1 MTPAKDLGFVDITDA
16 TVKEKYPYITIMRA
30 TLLNNVIKQKPTKKP
45 NPDWWNPNEDY
56 PGMTQTEAMAVL
68 GDLKDPATY
77 PGLENYENV
86 NLTVLTMDAAKV
98 KGRME
103 IDDQNSLTLSEVKG
117 LVTVTGR
124 AIGSKGSQGG
134 RGILY
139 GNNKVY
145 SWQLPWIEKQPENI
159 QFGWHFG
166 FTAEGKLLCDIA
178 TMNTGGSKTKLHK
191 VKFYEANTSED
202 LGEVYAEPYNF
213 PNVLTYDCH
222 NYLSGD
228 WNVVSAAYGYP
239 CFAKDG
245 QALTYKQVLGN
256 NGFSDSMG
264 DNVYGQFIMIGKTFD
279 GKVAIAI
286 VSKENEGD
294 SELTPLQAAYVLN
307 KMGWKDIM
315 CVGVTDWQS
324 GSWKPGLMVDGKLVA
339 DRIQTA
345 LYLLWHLTQ
354 NN

>member
-1 MTPAKDLGFVDITDA
+1 
-16 TVKEKYPYITIMRA
+16 
-30 TLLNNVIKQKPTKKP
+30 
-45 NPDWWNPNEDY
+45 
-56 PGMTQTEAMAVL
+56 
-68 GDLKDPATY
+68 
-77 PGLENYENV
+77 
-86 NLTVLTMDAAKV
+86 
-98 KGRME
+98 
-103 IDDQNSLTLSEVKG
+103 
-117 LVTVTGR
+117 
-124 AIGSKGSQGG
+124 
-134 RGILY
+134 
-139 GNNKVY
+139 
-145 SWQLPWIEKQPENI
+145 
-159 QFGWHFG
+159 
-166 FTAEGKLLCDIA
+166 
-178 TMNTGGSKTKLHK
+178 MNTGGSKTKLHK

-294 SELTPLQAAYVLN
+294 FRFQVVRYTIY
-307 KMGWKDIM
+307 
-315 CVGVTDWQS
+315 
-324 GSWKPGLMVDGKLVA
+324 
-339 DRIQTA
+339 
-345 LYLLWHLTQ
+345 H
-354 NN
+354 

>member
-1 MTPAKDLGFVDITDA
+1 MCDVA
-16 TVKEKYPYITIMRA
+16 TT
-30 TLLNNVIKQKPTKKP
+30 
-45 NPDWWNPNEDY
+45 
-56 PGMTQTEAMAVL
+56 
-68 GDLKDPATY
+68 
-77 PGLENYENV
+77 
-86 NLTVLTMDAAKV
+86 
-98 KGRME
+98 
-103 IDDQNSLTLSEVKG
+103 
-117 LVTVTGR
+117 
-124 AIGSKGSQGG
+124 
-134 RGILY
+134 
-139 GNNKVY
+139 
-145 SWQLPWIEKQPENI
+145 
-159 QFGWHFG
+159 
-166 FTAEGKLLCDIA
+166 
-178 TMNTGGSKTKLHK
+178 NTGGSKTKLQK
-191 VKFYEANTSED
+191 VIFNEANISED
-202 LGEVYAEPYNF
+202 IGDGVELYREPYNF
-213 PNVLTYDCH
+213 GHQVFDFDCH
-222 NYLSGD
+222 NYLNGD

-339 DRIQTA
+339 GQDTDGSVFVMA
-345 LYLLWHLTQ
+345 FDAK
-354 NN
+354 

>member
-1 MTPAKDLGFVDITDA
+1 
-16 TVKEKYPYITIMRA
+16 
-30 TLLNNVIKQKPTKKP
+30 
-45 NPDWWNPNEDY
+45 
-56 PGMTQTEAMAVL
+56 
-68 GDLKDPATY
+68 
-77 PGLENYENV
+77 
-86 NLTVLTMDAAKV
+86 
-98 KGRME
+98 ME

-124 AIGSKGSQGG
+124 AIGSKGNEGG

-145 SWQLPWIEKQPENI
+145 SWQLPWMEKQPENI

-166 FTAEGKLLCDIA
+166 FTAEGKLLCDVV
-178 TMNTGGSKTKLHK
+178 TTNTGGSKTKLQK
-191 VKFYEANTSED
+191 VIFNEANISED
-202 LGEVYAEPYNF
+202 IGDGVELYREPYNF
-213 PNVLTYDCH
+213 GHQVFDFDCH
-222 NYLSGD
+222 NYLNGD

-239 CFAKDG
+239 CFARNG

-264 DNVYGQFIMIGKTFD
+264 DNVYGQIVMIGKTFD
-279 GKVAIAI
+279 GKVAVAI

-339 DRIQTA
+339 GQDTDGSA
-345 LYLLWHLTQ
+345 FVMAFDAK
-354 NN
+354 

>member
-1 MTPAKDLGFVDITDA
+1 M
-16 TVKEKYPYITIMRA
+16 
-30 TLLNNVIKQKPTKKP
+30 
-45 NPDWWNPNEDY
+45 
-56 PGMTQTEAMAVL
+56 
-68 GDLKDPATY
+68 
-77 PGLENYENV
+77 
-86 NLTVLTMDAAKV
+86 
-98 KGRME
+98 
-103 IDDQNSLTLSEVKG
+103 
-117 LVTVTGR
+117 
-124 AIGSKGSQGG
+124 
-134 RGILY
+134 
-139 GNNKVY
+139 
-145 SWQLPWIEKQPENI
+145 
-159 QFGWHFG
+159 
-166 FTAEGKLLCDIA
+166 
-178 TMNTGGSKTKLHK
+178 
-191 VKFYEANTSED
+191 
-202 LGEVYAEPYNF
+202 GEVYAEPYNF

-315 CVGVTDWQS
+315 CE
-324 GSWKPGLMVDGKLVA
+324 A
-339 DRIQTA
+339 
-345 LYLLWHLTQ
+345 
-354 NN
+354 